1 MSTSNLTKTSPRDLW
16 RLIVALALPLL
27 VGGLGGWVTAG
38 PVQTWYPTMIKPS
51 WNPPPWLF
59 APVWTALYFLMGWA
73 AWRIW
78 RLGLDQPAVRRAL
91 AFFGLQL
98 AFNLGW
104 SLLFFGLQRTDLA
117 LLEIGVLLALI
128 IVTFV
133 RFRAL
138 DRLAG
143 WLLVPY
149 LLWTMFA
156 TALNAAVW
164 GLNR

>member
-1 MSTSNLTKTSPRDLW
+1 
-16 RLIVALALPLL
+16 
-27 VGGLGGWVTAG
+27 
-38 PVQTWYPTMIKPS
+38 
-51 WNPPPWLF
+51 
-59 APVWTALYFLMGWA
+59 
-73 AWRIW
+73 
-78 RLGLDQPAVRRAL
+78 
-91 AFFGLQL
+91 
-98 AFNLGW
+98 
-104 SLLFFGLQRTDLA
+104 
-117 LLEIGVLLALI
+117 VLLALI